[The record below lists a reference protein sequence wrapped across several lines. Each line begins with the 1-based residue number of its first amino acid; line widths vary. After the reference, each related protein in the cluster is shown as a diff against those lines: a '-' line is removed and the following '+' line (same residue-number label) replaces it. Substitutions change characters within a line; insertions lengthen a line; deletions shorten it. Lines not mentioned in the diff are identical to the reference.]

1 MEKNRSLTVEDLMK
15 ALSSRDDLT
24 RMEARKSLVAI
35 GVAAVPKL
43 LDALK
48 EYQPLVREEA
58 THALSEIGDPSTA
71 AALARALEDEAFEV
85 RWAAGA
91 GLIQMNGDAL
101 KPLLHALMDRA
112 DSALL
117 REGVHRLFHE
127 FAKREL
133 KECLLAKIQ
142 RCPTQECLDRVLKAL
157 EEKASAVRVHLVAA
171 EAIKLLEEF
180 ENKSREDD
188 SVLRQ
193 FAAMPREQCT
203 LYRSQILCR

>member
-1 MEKNRSLTVEDLMK
+1 MEESRGSTIEDLIK

-24 RMEARKSLVAI
+24 RMEARKSLVAM

-48 EYQPLVREEA
+48 ESHPLVREEA
-58 THALSEIGDPSTA
+58 IHALGEIGDPGVA
-71 AALARALEDEAFEV
+71 AALAKALEDEAFEV

-112 DSALL
+112 DSVLL
-117 REGVHRLFHE
+117 REGVHRVFHE

-133 KECLLAKIQ
+133 KECVLAKTQ
-142 RCPTQECLDRVLKAL
+142 RCPTKECLDQVLKAL

-188 SVLRQ
+188 SLLRQ
-193 FAAMPREQCT
+193 FAAMPREQCM
-203 LYRSQILCR
+203 LYHSQILCR

>member
-1 MEKNRSLTVEDLMK
+1 MGKNRSSTIEDLIR
-15 ALSSRDDLT
+15 ALSSRDDLA
-24 RMEARKSLVAI
+24 RMEARRSLVAM

-48 EYQPLVREEA
+48 EPHTLVREQVI
-58 THALSEIGDPSTA
+58 HALGEIGDPSVA
-71 AALARALEDEAFEV
+71 AALAKALEDEAFEV

-91 GLIQMNGDAL
+91 GLIQMDADAL

-112 DSALL
+112 DSVLL
-117 REGVHRLFHE
+117 REGVHRVFHE

-133 KECLLAKIQ
+133 KECVLAKTQ
-142 RCPTQECLDRVLKAL
+142 RCPTKECLDRVLKAL

-188 SVLRQ
+188 SLLRQ
-193 FAAMPREQCT
+193 FAAMPREQCM
-203 LYRSQILCR
+203 LYHSQILCR